1 MRGKCDARVSSKC
14 IWPSVCAH
22 TRRCLQIW
30 GASGRWWWWWEW
42 WWWWWSPWMDAPLQ
56 RCRNAVW
63 CIMSTSAS
71 PPLFNY
77 FSRAIGAFRCN
88 QRPSDRNLEIW
99 NFTPFYLFIY
109 SCIFGLIKRP
119 VGGLKWADFHSNQK
133 ALKTTCSAF
142 PHLLNVFLNKLH
154 IRCIPMNEVF
164 FFLVSL
170 PHDLRRMSRCGL
182 NGMQLRRDCKGWTV
196 RVCVF
201 QRCPNRPVLCEGRC
215 SGVSGLNIL

>member
-1 MRGKCDARVSSKC
+1 MHLAVSL
-14 IWPSVCAH
+14 CAY
-22 TRRCLQIW
+22 LPLSSDLGGF
-30 GASGRWWWWWEW
+30 GAMMMMMMGVMVMMMIPVNGRPPAAVQKR
-42 WWWWWSPWMDAPLQ
+42 S
-56 RCRNAVW
+56 VW

-119 VGGLKWADFHSNQK
+119 VGGLKWAGFHTNQK

-182 NGMQLRRDCKGWTV
+182 NGMQLRRDCKGWRV
-196 RVCVF
+196 CVCVF

>member
-1 MRGKCDARVSSKC
+1 
-14 IWPSVCAH
+14 
-22 TRRCLQIW
+22 
-30 GASGRWWWWWEW
+30 
-42 WWWWWSPWMDAPLQ
+42 
-56 RCRNAVW
+56 
-63 CIMSTSAS
+63 MSTSAS

-119 VGGLKWADFHSNQK
+119 VGGLKWAGFHTNQK